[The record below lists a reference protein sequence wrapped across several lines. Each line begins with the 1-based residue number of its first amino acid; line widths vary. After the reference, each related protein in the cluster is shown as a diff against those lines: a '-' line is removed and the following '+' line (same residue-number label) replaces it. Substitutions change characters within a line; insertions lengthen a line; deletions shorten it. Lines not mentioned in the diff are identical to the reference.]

1 MTGLRDRMKAK
12 MTQQVNLAETEQIEA
27 VAYAL
32 AGVERDLHEA
42 VQNHYEALGFEPPE
56 YLPPTEERVDA
67 LKELVERQMADDLW
81 GYWADHHTPEA
92 FENGEKAE
100 KHANK
105 DAEEWQATIERWA
118 DNLRQ
123 QLDGAED
130 IPDRDLADRY
140 CEERFG
146 IGLDAF
152 EAVVVDWE
160 PGRTMQAALRGPVT
174 ADIDRIE
181 AATDAIERDDIDT

>member
-12 MTQQVNLAETEQIEA
+12 MTQQVNLAESEQIEA

-32 AGVERDLHEA
+32 AGVEQDLHEA
-42 VQNHYEALGFEPPE
+42 VQDHYDALGFEPPE
-56 YLPPTEERVDA
+56 DLPPTEERVEA

-81 GYWADHHTPEA
+81 GYWTNHHTPEA

-105 DAEEWQATIERWA
+105 NAEEWQATIERWA

-123 QLDGAED
+123 QLGGAED
-130 IPDRDLADRY
+130 VPDRDLADRY

-146 IGLDAF
+146 VPLETF
-152 EAVVVDWE
+152 EAVAVDWE
-160 PGRTMQAALRGPVT
+160 PGRTMEAALRGPVT
-174 ADIDRIE
+174 ADINRIE
-181 AATDAIERDDIDT
+181 EATEAIETGETDA

>member
-1 MTGLRDRMKAK
+1 MNGLRDRMKAK
-12 MTQQVNLAETEQIEA
+12 MTRQVNLAESEQIEA

-32 AGVERDLHEA
+32 AGVERDLHAA
-42 VQNHYEALGFEPPE
+42 VQDHYDALGFEPPAD
-56 YLPPTEERVDA
+56 LPPTEERVDA

-81 GYWADHHTPEA
+81 GYWADHHTPDA
-92 FENGEKAE
+92 FENAGKAE

-105 DAEEWQATIERWA
+105 DAEDWQATIERWA

-123 QLDGAED
+123 QLDDAED
-130 IPDRDLADRY
+130 VPDRDLADRY

-146 IGLDAF
+146 VPLETF

-160 PGRTMQAALRGPVT
+160 PGRTMQASLRGPVT
-174 ADIDRIE
+174 ADINRIE
-181 AATDAIERDDIDT
+181 AATDAIETGETDA